1 MTKHYQIKTASSL
14 NLKLIQLAFAILI
27 IAMAFTANAAGGGG
41 GSSYTSGKAN
51 YFELPAPFT
60 VNILDKR
67 RMRFMQISINLMS
80 MDADAIA
87 AVQTHMAPIRHELL
101 MLFTHRDISEVMGIQ
116 AREAL
121 RSEALQKVQGILTNL
136 AHIDSKGEHTTE
148 EGTKYL
154 TGVQEL
160 LFTSFV
166 IQ

>member
-1 MTKHYQIKTASSL
+1 MIQLKTAPSL
-14 NLKLIQLAFAILI
+14 NLKRLQLTFAILI
-27 IAMAFTANAAGGGG
+27 MAMIGTASAGGGG
-41 GSSYTSGKAN
+41 GGGASYTSGKAN
-51 YFELPAPFT
+51 YFEIPAPFT
-60 VNILDKR
+60 VNILDKK

-87 AVQTHMAPIRHELL
+87 AVQAHMAPIRHELL

-121 RSEALQKVQGILTNL
+121 RTDALQKVQEVLLNL
-136 AHIDSKGEHTTE
+136 AKVDSAGEETTE

-154 TGVQEL
+154 TGIQEL
-160 LFTSFV
+160 LFTNFV